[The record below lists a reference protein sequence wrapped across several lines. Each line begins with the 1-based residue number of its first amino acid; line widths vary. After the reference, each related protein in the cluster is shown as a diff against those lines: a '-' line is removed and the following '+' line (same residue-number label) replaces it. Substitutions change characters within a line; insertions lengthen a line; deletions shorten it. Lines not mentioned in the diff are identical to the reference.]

1 MASIND
7 FKLLNLKCLK
17 YYDLLEKTV
26 SFKTKPSSE
35 MQKKTL
41 WFLYVHARGSMWC

>member
-35 MQKKTL
+35 MQKNAL
-41 WFLYVHARGSMWC
+41 VFICSC